1 MIKKNKRKSGGRL
14 KGTKTIRA
22 EDMVKVANQLAVA
35 LTQSGV
41 RLDRKTRVALITVKK
56 KKFDIELR

>member
-56 KKFDIELR
+56 KFDIELR